1 MQHRIFLEKFQIT
14 CLLGG
19 GKRKNHLL
27 NRMKHSMNRGE
38 CFWKL
43 PWGDGKVLF

>member
-1 MQHRIFLEKFQIT
+1 MQHRIILEKFQIT
-14 CLLGG
+14 FLSRAGG

-38 CFWKL
+38 CF
-43 PWGDGKVLF
+43 